1 MPVFRLFLMS
11 GDQYLSNVSH
21 VNLKSKDRFY
31 CHAAWIAEKLVDWY
45 AMKYW
50 QWDWSTWLD
59 LCIVN
64 HWTVQW
70 MLN

>member
-1 MPVFRLFLMS
+1 MSVFRLFLMS

-45 AMKYW
+45 AMKVLTMRLEYL
-50 QWDWSTWLD
+50 TWFVY
-59 LCIVN
+59 CKP
-64 HWTVQW
+64 
-70 MLN
+70 LNCSVDA

>member
-45 AMKYW
+45 SMTMRLEYC
-50 QWDWSTWLD
+50 DGTLTWFVY
-59 LCIVN
+59 CKP
-64 HWTVQW
+64 
-70 MLN
+70 LNCSVDA

>member
-45 AMKYW
+45 AMKVLTMRLEYL
-50 QWDWSTWLD
+50 T
-59 LCIVN
+59 CKP
-64 HWTVQW
+64 
-70 MLN
+70 LNCSVDA

>member
-45 AMKYW
+45 AMKVPGI
-50 QWDWSTWLD
+50 DDEIGVLD
-59 LCIVN
+59 LICV
-64 HWTVQW
+64 
-70 MLN
+70 L

>member
-1 MPVFRLFLMS
+1 MPVFGLFLMP

-45 AMKYW
+45 FMTMRLEYC
-50 QWDWSTWLD
+50 DGTLTWFVY
-59 LCIVN
+59 CKP
-64 HWTVQW
+64 
-70 MLN
+70 LNCSVDA